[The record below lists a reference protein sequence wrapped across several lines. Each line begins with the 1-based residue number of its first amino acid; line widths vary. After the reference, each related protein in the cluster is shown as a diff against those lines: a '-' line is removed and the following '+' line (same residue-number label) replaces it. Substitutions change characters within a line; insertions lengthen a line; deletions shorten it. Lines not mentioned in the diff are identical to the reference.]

1 MNKIILRFI
10 IVKKQKALE
19 VVFDGRL
26 TMEENFKLLSEIYE
40 IDSIDKT
47 YVVDINR
54 KVALKKDIP
63 ISTFN
68 FKNFKTLYL
77 FQCK

>member
-26 TMEENFKLLSEIYE
+26 TMEDNFKLLSEIYE
-40 IDSIDKT
+40 IDSIEKT
-47 YVVDINR
+47 YVVDINK

-63 ISTFN
+63 ISSFN

-77 FQCK
+77 F

>member
-40 IDSIDKT
+40 IGSIEKT
-47 YVVDINR
+47 YVVDINK

-63 ISTFN
+63 ISSFN
-68 FKNFKTLYL
+68 FKNIKTLYL
-77 FQCK
+77 F

>member
-1 MNKIILRFI
+1 MNKIIIRFI

-40 IDSIDKT
+40 IDSIEKT

-63 ISTFN
+63 ISFFN

-77 FQCK
+77 F

>member
-40 IDSIDKT
+40 MDSIDKT

-63 ISTFN
+63 ISSFN

-77 FQCK
+77 F

>member
-19 VVFDGRL
+19 VIFDGRL

-54 KVALKKDIP
+54 KVALKKDVS
-63 ISTFN
+63 ISSFN

-77 FQCK
+77 F

>member
-10 IVKKQKALE
+10 IVKKQKTLE
-19 VVFDGRL
+19 VIFDGRL

-40 IDSIDKT
+40 IDPINKT

-63 ISTFN
+63 ISSFN

-77 FQCK
+77 FQI

>member
-26 TMEENFKLLSEIYE
+26 TMEENFKLLSEIYK

-47 YVVDINR
+47 YVVDINK

-63 ISTFN
+63 ISSFN

-77 FQCK
+77 F

>member
-40 IDSIDKT
+40 IDPINKT

-54 KVALKKDIP
+54 KVALKKDVP
-63 ISTFN
+63 ISSFN

-77 FQCK
+77 F

>member
-26 TMEENFKLLSEIYE
+26 TMEENFKLM
-40 IDSIDKT
+40 
-47 YVVDINR
+47 
-54 KVALKKDIP
+54 
-63 ISTFN
+63 
-68 FKNFKTLYL
+68 
-77 FQCK
+77 